1 MAQPAVFH
9 VPAWQT
15 EGDERARGMA
25 GTVCSRALVLGAL
38 LGLFLPVTAWSAAGQ
53 ASTRGATAGM
63 GSDGGAAPA
72 TLPLRSAVAHPSPG
86 PAPLARRA
94 AAAPIPAGLS
104 TTDEIMTDV
113 RALVDLGPRRS
124 GTPGGDR
131 AAEFMKRRLTESGIP
146 QVWEHNVPTYQ
157 WEETRSKVSVG
168 GQTIDAFASE
178 HSFFGAADP
187 TWTGSFSTGAGG
199 RTAKVVDV
207 GDGGTLDMLGKD
219 LRGKIVMFN
228 LRFQIPMLAMGA
240 VSEHLYDPG
249 LSLLNDPRGL
259 LQGNPYITNYTSV
272 LREARRRGAVGFVGV
287 LTDYF
292 ESNRYRNEYYR
303 RLQVTMP
310 GFWVTRDEGRRM
322 RSLLPK
328 AGRTAT
334 LELEGRRYAT
344 PTRTVIGYLP
354 GKSRETIMVQSHHDS
369 VGPGAVEDA
378 SGSASVIALAKYY
391 AAQPAAERERGL
403 LFVTFDSHFTGYQS
417 HQAFVKQYIVAEE
430 RPFDI
435 VANATVEHIA
445 LQGVIRGGKLVMTN
459 RPEPRAFFRTGGNVV
474 RQTLVEAIRKRDLRR
489 TIIINARTVSEDG
502 SMPTDASYGS
512 AMGVPTASFVSGPI
526 YLYDDMDTID
536 KVDQAQLRPVTA
548 AFVDI
553 VDRFDVTTARALKGR

>member
-1 MAQPAVFH
+1 MA
-9 VPAWQT
+9 
-15 EGDERARGMA
+15 
-25 GTVCSRALVLGAL
+25 
-38 LGLFLPVTAWSAAGQ
+38 
-53 ASTRGATAGM
+53 
-63 GSDGGAAPA
+63 
-72 TLPLRSAVAHPSPG
+72 
-86 PAPLARRA
+86 
-94 AAAPIPAGLS
+94 
-104 TTDEIMTDV
+104 DV
-113 RALVDLGPRRS
+113 RDLVDLGPRRS

-131 AAEFMKRRLTESGIP
+131 AAEFMKRRLSEVGIP

-157 WEETRSKVSVG
+157 WEETHSKVTVG
-168 GQTIDAFASE
+168 GATIDAFASE
-178 HSFFGAADP
+178 HSFFGEAKE
-187 TWTGSFSTGAGG
+187 TWTGSFSTGPGG

-207 GDGGTLDMLGKD
+207 GDGGILDLAGKD
-219 LRGKIVMFN
+219 LRGKIVVFN
-228 LRFQIPMLAMGA
+228 LRFLVPMLGMGA

-249 LSLLNDPRGL
+249 LSLLKDPRGL

-334 LELEGRRYAT
+334 IELEGRRYET
-344 PTRTVIGYLP
+344 PTRTVLGYLP

-378 SGSASVIALAKYY
+378 SGSAEVIALAKYY
-391 AAQPAAERERGL
+391 AARPASERERGL
-403 LFVTFDSHFTGYQS
+403 LFVTFDSHFTGYHS
-417 HQAFVKQYIVAEE
+417 HQGFAQKYVLAAD

-445 LQGVIRGGKLVMTN
+445 KQGVIRGGKLVMSSQ
-459 RPEPRAFFRTGGNVV
+459 PEPRAFFRSGGNVV

-489 TIIINARTVSEDG
+489 TIIINAKTVSKDG
-502 SMPTDASYGS
+502 NMPTDASFASMVGI
-512 AMGVPTASFVSGPI
+512 PTASFVSGPI

-536 KVDQAQLRPVTA
+536 KVDVAQLQPVAA

-553 VDRFDVTTARALKGR
+553 VDRFDVTPAAALKGR